1 MIDFEEE
8 LKKFKPAMEV
18 NDAEEV
24 IAKTD
29 LTDMVDI
36 LKMMTEEKK
45 AAEKKTEEKKEVHKK

>member
-18 NDAEEV
+18 NDAEDV
-24 IAKTD
+24 IAKSD
-29 LTDMVDI
+29 ITDMVDI

-45 AAEKKTEEKKEVHKK
+45 AAGKKSEEKKEAHKK

>member
-8 LKKFKPAMEV
+8 LKKFKPAIEV

-24 IAKTD
+24 IAKSD
-29 LTDMVDI
+29 ITDMVDI

-45 AAEKKTEEKKEVHKK
+45 AAEKKSEKKDATRK

>member
-1 MIDFEEE
+1 MIDFDEE
-8 LKKFKPAMEV
+8 LKKFKPAIEV

-29 LTDMVDI
+29 ITDMVDI

-45 AAEKKTEEKKEVHKK
+45 AAGKKTDEKKEAHIK

>member
-45 AAEKKTEEKKEVHKK
+45 AAVKKTEEKKEVHKK